1 MTDTRFTQT
10 EEFEAKQ
17 QAWYKAVASVFARV
31 QKKDVADV
39 PLDVW
44 RKLVRTTYD
53 GIEVNPLYNR
63 VDELSEAAA
72 PGQFPYTRAAVG
84 AGAQEGVG
92 WGVTE
97 SFGASATNKEVLA
110 ALDNGTTDLVVYGEA
125 DLAALLK
132 DVLLQYAPV
141 RLNAGEA
148 TARLAKDLYALVD
161 AQDAAPARV
170 ELGASPLTSLVDESP
185 SVDLSTAVELATE
198 AAKRENTRAILVDA
212 VSLSNQGATDAE
224 EIGLAIAAGVEYLRA
239 LTDAGLS
246 IEEALDQLSFRYA
259 VTDDQFAQISK
270 LRAARTLWA
279 RVAEVVGAP
288 EHGSAPQ
295 HALTAPVMF
304 SQRDPWVNMLRS
316 TVAAFAGGVG
326 GATDVE
332 VLTFDWAIP
341 GGLSNTSRTFAHRIA
356 RNSNL
361 LLLEESHLGHV
372 IDPAG
377 GSYYVEKLTQELAD
391 KAWAVFQGVEAE
403 GGFTKAVES
412 GHVREL
418 LDSSLEKVR
427 NDIAH
432 RRKKLTAI
440 NEFPNLAEAPLPA
453 ELRVEP
459 THVRRW
465 AAQFEALRNR
475 SDAFQ
480 EVKGNRPRIALIP
493 LGPLAKH
500 NIRTGF
506 ATNLLA
512 SGGIEALN
520 PGQVVPGTEEF
531 EQAAKAA
538 PIAVICGTDAEY
550 VANGKEAFDALRAA
564 GVEHILV
571 AGAPND
577 EFTADGYLNMKID
590 AAATLDELLEKLGA

>member
-17 QAWYKAVASVFARV
+17 QAWYKSVASVFARI

-63 VDELSEAAA
+63 VDEVREAAA
-72 PGQFPYTRAAVG
+72 PGEFPFTRAAAG

-97 SFGASATNKEVLA
+97 SFGANATNAELLA
-110 ALDNGTTDLVVYGEA
+110 ALENGTTDLVIYGEPI
-125 DLAALLK
+125 LAELLK
-132 DVLLQYAPV
+132 GVLFQYAPV
-141 RLNAGEA
+141 RLNAGVA
-148 TARLAKDLYALVD
+148 TAKQAQALYELVD
-161 AQDAAPARV
+161 AQEGTPVRL
-170 ELGASPLTSLVDESP
+170 ELGASPLTSLVDGSP
-185 SVDLSTAVELATE
+185 SVDLDAAVELAKE
-198 AAKRENTRAILVDA
+198 AANRENTRAILVDA
-212 VSLSNQGATDAE
+212 VSLSNQGATDGE
-224 EIGLAIAAGVEYLRA
+224 EIGLAIAAGVDYLRA

-246 IEEALDQLSFRYA
+246 VEQALGQLSFRYA
-259 VTDDQFAQISK
+259 VSDDQFAQISK

-279 RVAEVVGAP
+279 RVAEVLGAA
-288 EHGSAPQ
+288 EHGCAPQ

-341 GGLSNTSRTFAHRIA
+341 GGLPNTSRTFAHRIA
-356 RNSNL
+356 RNTNL

-377 GSYYVEKLTQELAD
+377 GSYYVEQLTNQLAE
-391 KAWAVFQGVEAE
+391 KAWAVFQDIESKGGFAQAVEA
-403 GGFTKAVES
+403 GAVK
-412 GHVREL
+412 EL
-418 LDSSLEKVR
+418 LDASHEKVR

-432 RRKKLTAI
+432 RTKKLTAI
-440 NEFPNLAEAPLPA
+440 NEFPNLAEAALPA
-453 ELRVEP
+453 DLRVEP

-465 AAQFEALRNR
+465 AAQFEAMRNR

-520 PGQVVPGTEEF
+520 PGQVVPGTPEF
-531 EQAAKAA
+531 DEAAKAA

-550 VANGKEAFDALRAA
+550 VANGKEAFEALRAA

-577 EFTADGYLNMKID
+577 EFTADGYLNLKID
-590 AAATLDELLEKLGA
+590 AAAELEALLEKLGA